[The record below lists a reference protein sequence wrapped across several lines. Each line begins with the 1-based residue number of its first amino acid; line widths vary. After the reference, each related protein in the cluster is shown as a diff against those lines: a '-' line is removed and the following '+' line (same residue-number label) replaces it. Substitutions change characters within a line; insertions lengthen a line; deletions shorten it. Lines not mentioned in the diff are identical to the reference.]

1 MKTSKLVTETPLAK
15 ITGKFCVMRQ
25 SHTSK
30 RMVFTALHDDVLSAS
45 EEAQRLSAE
54 SPDLR
59 YLVMKVVTAVG
70 P

>member
-1 MKTSKLVTETPLAK
+1 MKTSKPVNETPLPK

-30 RMVFTALHDDVLSAS
+30 RMVFTALHDDALSAT
-45 EEAQRLSAE
+45 EEAQRLHSE

-59 YLVMKVVTAVG
+59 YLVVKVVTAIG